1 MRSIELQTTQNV
13 TINYELAPLRDRVFA
28 FILDVIFILIIIWI
42 VSYGIMGL
50 MLKLDLADEFM
61 AIVVGPFITFYTLI
75 FESLNRGRTPGKMV
89 LRIQVVRMDGK
100 KMKFTDY
107 LLRWVFRLLDIW
119 FSFGAIG
126 VIMISSSKS
135 SQRLGG
141 MLSNSAVVKSNPK
154 LQLSLKDI
162 LKINTTSERT
172 PKYREVRHFREEDML
187 VVKQTIERYQRYRNK
202 AHKEAVVQLVDLMCE
217 KLEIEQRP
225 EDPIEFLRDI
235 IKDYIVL
242 TR

>member
-28 FILDVIFILIIIWI
+28 FILDVIFILIILWI
-42 VSYGIMGL
+42 ISFGIMGL
-50 MLKLDLADEFM
+50 MLKLDLAEEFE
-61 AIVVGPFITFYTLI
+61 AIILGPFVTFYTLI
-75 FESLNRGRTPGKMV
+75 FESLNRGRTPGKMI
-89 LRIQVVRMDGK
+89 LRTQVVRVDGK

-141 MLSNSAVVKSNPK
+141 MLSNSAVVKSNPR

-187 VVKQTIERYQRYRNK
+187 VVKQTIERYQRYRNP
-202 AHKEAVVQLVDLMCE
+202 AHKEAVMQLVDLMCA
-217 KLEIEQRP
+217 KLEIAERP
-225 EDPIEFLRDI
+225 EDPIEFLREI

>member
-50 MLKLDLADEFM
+50 MLKLDLADEFI

-75 FESLNRGRTPGKMV
+75 FESLNRGRTPGKMI
-89 LRIQVVRMDGK
+89 LRTQVVRVDGK

>member
-202 AHKEAVVQLVDLMCE
+202 AQKEAVVQLVDLMRA
-217 KLEIEQRP
+217 KLEIEERP

>member
-13 TINYELAPLRDRVFA
+13 TINYELAPLRGRVFA
-28 FILDVIFILIIIWI
+28 FILDVIFLLIIIWI

-50 MLKLDLADEFM
+50 MLKLDLADEFI

-75 FESLNRGRTPGKMV
+75 FESLNRGRTPGKMI
-89 LRIQVVRMDGK
+89 LRTQVVRVDGK